1 MTGAEIVEQ
10 IPREDSLARTLCEL
24 PDYQDRFS
32 VETTPSQYATVD
44 QVAAD
49 WFTKQPAW
57 LRLVSTNTRSSTG
70 IDAEIAEGGFRVGTS
85 VGSWK
90 VVARSESEIVFGE
103 SMGFMEYNYSLSL
116 PSDEPHTIE
125 GSTSVRYLWRRTG
138 RFYFALVRP
147 IHRRFVRY
155 LLTRTVA

>member
-1 MTGAEIVEQ
+1 MAVVEQ
-10 IPREDSLARTLCEL
+10 TPKDESLARSLCDL

-32 VETTPSQYATVD
+32 VETTPGQYATVD

-49 WFTKQPAW
+49 WFTKQPSW
-57 LRLVSTNTRSSTG
+57 IRLISTNTLSSAG
-70 IDAEIAEGGFRVGTS
+70 IESEIAEGGFRVGTT

-90 VVARSESEIVFGE
+90 VVARNGHEIVFGE

-116 PSDEPHTIE
+116 SADKPNTIE
-125 GSTSVRYLWRRTG
+125 GSTVVRYLWRRTG

-147 IHRRFVRY
+147 LHRRFIRF
-155 LLTRTVA
+155 LLAKTVA